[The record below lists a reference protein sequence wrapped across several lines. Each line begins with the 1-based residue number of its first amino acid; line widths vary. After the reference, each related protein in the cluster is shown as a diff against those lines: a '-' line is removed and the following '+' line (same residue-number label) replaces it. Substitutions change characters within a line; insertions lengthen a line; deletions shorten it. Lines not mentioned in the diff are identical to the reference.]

1 MKKRNLFSMLVI
13 VAGFT
18 FLGTSCSTTES
29 NVATDAALTT
39 TATDEAQAA
48 SLSDV
53 VINNADANINTL
65 AANGYTTPQAV
76 KGTVDSSVMTIT
88 VDHPDSTYFP
98 KIITID
104 YGTTGYVDA
113 RNDTLQGKMII
124 TISNKLWKSGA
135 TKTIKLVDFYVNG
148 NNIKGTKVITNN
160 GLNADKQPS
169 MTDVVSDTIIRVDKS
184 TIIRN
189 ATRTRTRISDNGTPK
204 NTWDDEFSIT
214 GSSTGVNA
222 KGVAYTVTIT
232 NPLIIYNNYKFFVQG
247 TITTT
252 TQTRTATLDY
262 GDGTKDNKATL
273 TINGVT
279 KNITLK
285 N

>member
-1 MKKRNLFSMLVI
+1 MKKQKLFSMLVI

-76 KGTVDSSVMTIT
+76 KGTVDTSVMTIT
-88 VDHPDSTYFP
+88 VDKPDSTNFP

-104 YGTTGYVDA
+104 YGTGFIDA

-124 TISNKLWKSGA
+124 TISNKLWKAGS
-135 TKTIKLVDFYVNG
+135 TKTIKLVGFYVNG
-148 NNIKGTKVITNN
+148 NNVKGIKVITNN

-189 ATRTRTRISDNGTPK
+189 ASRTRLRISDNGTPK

-222 KGVAYTVTIT
+222 KGVAYTVSIT
-232 NPLIIYNNYKFFVQG
+232 SPLIIYNNYKFFVQG
-247 TITTT
+247 TVTTT
-252 TQTRTATLDY
+252 TQTKTATLDY

-273 TINGVT
+273 TVNGVT

>member
-1 MKKRNLFSMLVI
+1 MLVI